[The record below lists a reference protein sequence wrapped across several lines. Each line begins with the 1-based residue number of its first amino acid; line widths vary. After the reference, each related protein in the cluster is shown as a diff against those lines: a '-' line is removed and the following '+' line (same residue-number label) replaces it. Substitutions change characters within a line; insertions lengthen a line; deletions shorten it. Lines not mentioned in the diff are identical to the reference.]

1 MENTTDVN
9 SPLPAGRGSQTVI
22 LAGDIGAT
30 NTRLGLFDV
39 FPDRPRERHV
49 REFKTADFTG
59 LTDVVAAFLADADV
73 KSGGV
78 DAACFGVAGPVLGDT
93 AELTNVHFTIDAQA
107 IQRGCQI
114 PRVALLN
121 DLAAMAWSVRALR
134 PDELHTL
141 QAGAASTGG
150 NLALI
155 AAGTGLGQASLPS
168 IDGTNVPC
176 ASEAG
181 HADWPARTE
190 RDIAVL
196 RLLVTRYGRAE
207 VEHVVSG
214 MGLRNLHRATH
225 NGPCAAGIDADA
237 PDAAAALTTAALNKQ
252 CGACVQALEIFVDA
266 YGAEAGNLA
275 LRSMATSGVFIGGGI
290 APKILPALTDGRF
303 LRAFNDKGAM
313 RALVERIA
321 VHVILNAD
329 AGLLGGAVRAAQLAT

>member
-9 SPLPAGRGSQTVI
+9 TPLDAGRRSQTMI

-30 NTRLGLFDV
+30 NTRLGLFEV
-39 FPDRPRERHV
+39 LPDRPREQHV
-49 REFKTADFTG
+49 REFQTAQFTG
-59 LTDVVAAFLADADV
+59 LTDVVATFLADAGV
-73 KSGGV
+73 RPGGV

-93 AELTNVHFTIDAQA
+93 AELTNVRFTIDGVA
-107 IQRGCQI
+107 IERSCGI

-121 DLAAMAWSVRALR
+121 DLAAMAWSVRSLR
-134 PDELHTL
+134 ADELQTL
-141 QAGAASTGG
+141 QAGTAKDGG
-150 NLALI
+150 SLALI

-168 IDGTNVPC
+168 IDGINVPC

-181 HADWPARTE
+181 HADWAPRTE

-196 RLLVTRYGRAE
+196 RFLVTQYGRGE
-207 VEHVVSG
+207 VEHVISG
-214 MGLRNLHRATH
+214 IGLRNLHRATH
-225 NGPCAAGIDADA
+225 HSPCVAGIDADA
-237 PDAAAALTTAALNKQ
+237 PDAPAALTTAALNRR
-252 CGACVQALEIFVDA
+252 CGACVEALEIFVDA

-275 LRSMATSGVFIGGGI
+275 LRSMATSGVYIGGGI

-313 RALVERIA
+313 RPLVERIP

-329 AGLLGGAVRAAQLAT
+329 AGLLGGAVRAAQLAM